1 MAGSAGSPYSEAREV
16 SVKLMQGLIVELE
29 ASHDVRLGRPLGAS
43 QDKARPKLAEAWR
56 SGLSKAILLESVK
69 SIADIYR
76 KGGFDQASREVG
88 KTALADRIIAGF
100 ENVIAQTDAL
110 AQPLPEAFTTAQ
122 DREKLKAIRADLK
135 VLTGLLSTIWLLPS
149 ASAGFQQQGW
159 RLTAMIT
166 RRALIAGL
174 AASGADAM
182 ISAPLTAG
190 QADDRLLIFLRSE
203 TRRPLRAGRFR
214 AEWRDS
220 VRTPLPGRGHATS
233 ISPDGKTADS
243 WPVGLAASC

>member
-1 MAGSAGSPYSEAREV
+1 
-16 SVKLMQGLIVELE
+16 MQGLIVELE

-100 ENVIAQTDAL
+100 ENVIAQTDVL

-122 DREKLKAIRADLK
+122 DRKTEGYPGRLESADRF
-135 VLTGLLSTIWLLPS
+135 THRS
-149 ASAGFQQQGW
+149 AARHSAGFQQQGR

-182 ISAPLTAG
+182 ISAPLNAG
-190 QADDRLLIFLRSE
+190 QADDRLE
-203 TRRPLRAGRFR
+203 
-214 AEWRDS
+214 
-220 VRTPLPGRGHATS
+220 
-233 ISPDGKTADS
+233 ISCARNPT
-243 WPVGLAASC
+243 AASCWSVSRRMAR